1 MEDSMEFKIE
11 HGPVFTI
18 VRVFMRQGEQFR
30 AEAGAMVSMSP
41 TLKLEAKSAGKGLMG
56 TLKAAVGGESFFA
69 TLFTAETGDGELVL
83 APGVLG
89 DVLKMELSGN
99 TIFTEGGAYLAGS
112 LGLDISTKGSFKA
125 MISGEGL
132 FLQKITGKGI
142 VFLNSYGAIYEKIL
156 APGETYIVDTNHIIA
171 FEETVQYKIKKA
183 AKGIFSS
190 LASGEGLVCE
200 YTGPGKM
207 WIQTRALSAF
217 AQQIEKY
224 IHKR

>member
-1 MEDSMEFKIE
+1 MEFKIE

-18 VRVFMRQGEQFR
+18 VRILLKKGEQFR

-56 TLKAAVGGESFFA
+56 TFKAAVGGESFFA

-83 APGVLG
+83 APGTLG
-89 DVLKMELSGN
+89 DVLKMDMNGN
-99 TIFTEGGAYLAGS
+99 TIYAEGGAYLAGS
-112 LGLDISTKGSFKA
+112 PGLDISTKGSFKA
-125 MISGEGL
+125 AFSGEGL
-132 FLQKITGKGI
+132 FLQKITGTGI
-142 VFLNSYGAIYEKIL
+142 VFLNSYGAIFEKVL
-156 APGETYIVDTNHIIA
+156 APGEMYIVDTNHIVA
-171 FEETVQYKIKKA
+171 FEETIQYKIKKA

-207 WIQTRALSAF
+207 WVQTRALSAF
-217 AQQIEKY
+217 ASQLEKY
-224 IHKR
+224 MHKR